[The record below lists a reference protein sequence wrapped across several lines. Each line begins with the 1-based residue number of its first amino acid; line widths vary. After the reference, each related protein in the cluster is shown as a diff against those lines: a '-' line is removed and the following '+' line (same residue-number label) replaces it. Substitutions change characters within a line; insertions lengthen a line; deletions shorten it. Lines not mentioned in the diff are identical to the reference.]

1 MSQNEHS
8 RFVDDLLDAS
18 LAQYRSVE
26 PRPGLENR
34 ILARLRTEQ
43 ATSPPGWAWRMG
55 AGLIGAGAILALV
68 SIAHRG
74 RLELPISPAGSH
86 GPAPRVEASRN
97 TATVPLAQSL
107 TRRHKHSGIEQSAE
121 LQRGSADLVS
131 KSAAVSRSVK
141 TAEGRQQRRLDVF
154 PSPAPLSQEE
164 RLLVNLVRQSPD
176 GAWVAL
182 PDQGEAGANSRVPD
196 QNIRPLEMKD
206 LSDDAMDGTR

>member
-43 ATSPPGWAWRMG
+43 ATAPPGWAWRMG
-55 AGLIGAGAILALV
+55 AGLIWAGAILALV
-68 SIAHRG
+68 SIAYRV
-74 RLELPISPAGSH
+74 RLSPVGSH
-86 GPAPRVEASRN
+86 GTGPRVEPSRN